1 MAVQSKYGGLKI
13 VWHPEKLKAIREGK
27 ITSPLYVRLKP
38 TNKCNHHCYYCSYE
52 PDFGDIRK
60 PSRLDE
66 IPKEKIMEILGDFKD
81 MGVKAVTLSGG
92 GEPLIYPHIEEVLKK
107 ILEYGIDLSMITN
120 GQRLNGERAEL
131 LKNAKWV
138 RISSDS
144 CNAKMFSDTRGV
156 PESWFNELVENI
168 KNFAKIKNPD
178 CELGVNIVVQEK
190 NAECIYDAIKFFKDL
205 GVDHVKL
212 TPRHVPDKF
221 EEYHKD
227 SINKVKE
234 QINKAR
240 EAFPDF
246 DIYDTYDIDFTLT
259 EKKERQYSRC
269 YMMQIIPAIGADCKV
284 YFCHDKAYS
293 ETGSLGSIKDQ
304 SFKQLWFSE
313 EAAEK
318 FKNYNPK
325 IGCKHHCVYDS
336 RNIFINDAIG
346 CYGGHVNF
354 I

>member
-156 PESWFNELVENI
+156 PESWFNELVEN
-168 KNFAKIKNPD
+168 
-178 CELGVNIVVQEK
+178 
-190 NAECIYDAIKFFKDL
+190 
-205 GVDHVKL
+205 
-212 TPRHVPDKF
+212 
-221 EEYHKD
+221 
-227 SINKVKE
+227 
-234 QINKAR
+234 
-240 EAFPDF
+240 
-246 DIYDTYDIDFTLT
+246 
-259 EKKERQYSRC
+259 
-269 YMMQIIPAIGADCKV
+269 
-284 YFCHDKAYS
+284 
-293 ETGSLGSIKDQ
+293 
-304 SFKQLWFSE
+304 
-313 EAAEK
+313 
-318 FKNYNPK
+318 
-325 IGCKHHCVYDS
+325 
-336 RNIFINDAIG
+336 
-346 CYGGHVNF
+346 
-354 I
+354 